1 MCGNIKDR
9 RIEKGVQYIFVGFF
23 YTTFVVASFFTNII
37 INDLY
42 YFSLLMLYSA
52 SAGNL
57 LVGIAIIANGF
68 IRMKKEPL
76 KDETWYKLGLAL
88 MGCCC
93 LLFIY
98 GILSMLGIEFELSL
112 MHLIVNAVFIILLL
126 PIFICTFIFLFSG
139 IRLYRKYRT
148 VVQ

>member
-1 MCGNIKDR
+1 MRSNIDDR
-9 RIEKGVQYIFVGFF
+9 RIEKGVQYIVVGFF
-23 YTTFVVASFFTNII
+23 YIACAMVSFFTNII

-57 LVGIAIIANGF
+57 LVGIAITSKGF
-68 IRMKKEPL
+68 IRLKKEPL

-93 LLFIY
+93 ILFFY
-98 GILSMLGIEFELSL
+98 GILSAIGFEFEFSL
-112 MHLIVNAVFIILLL
+112 MHLIVNGVFIILIL
-126 PIFICTFIFLFSG
+126 PIFICAFIFFFSG
-139 IRLYRKYRT
+139 LRLYRKYRKT
-148 VVQ
+148 VQ